1 MEGTMKVAVMTGKK
15 KMEWCERE
23 IDVYKRQ
30 TLVTGEFVD
39 GLTDQTIYEYAAE
52 RFPLR
57 GLTEKGY

>member
-1 MEGTMKVAVMTGKK
+1 MKLSTALVLNSDYHYY
-15 KMEWCERE
+15 RE
-23 IDVYKRQ
+23 ILYDC

>member
-1 MEGTMKVAVMTGKK
+1 MTGVQT
-15 KMEWCERE
+15 CALPIYRE
-23 IDVYKRQ
+23 ILYDC